1 MAKQQ
6 FRWNLRLKKSNAY
19 MGTLYLGDPLPQ
31 TEDIIMIGDTKYSIV
46 EIQPGSTRDSNE
58 VYVEEWKKK

>member
-1 MAKQQ
+1 
-6 FRWNLRLKKSNAY
+6 